1 MGNELGKLRK
11 ATKNEDPTHWANAE
25 MSKTG
30 QRLLR
35 LSGQN
40 TRYILRQPSPGSAS
54 NMTPRKGCFT
64 TARELWHQMSGCQSL
79 LGEWSWVCH
88 LTPESL
94 SLGFPGGVVVKN
106 PPAKEM

>member
-11 ATKNEDPTHWANAE
+11 ATKTGDSTHWANAE

-40 TRYILRQPSPGSAS
+40 TR
-54 NMTPRKGCFT
+54 
-64 TARELWHQMSGCQSL
+64 
-79 LGEWSWVCH
+79 
-88 LTPESL
+88 
-94 SLGFPGGVVVKN
+94 
-106 PPAKEM
+106 